1 MIDRQSLGLD
11 TMLSMPLTAL
21 KRRLPVRRT
30 LLSAVLMGH
39 FAVLVGSADAEPPP
53 AAAVS
58 ADSIARL
65 IDQLDD
71 DAYAV
76 RQEATRQLANS
87 GMAAI
92 APLTKAAT
100 GENLEAAFR
109 AFAALKELGCAEDE
123 ETKDAAFTALES
135 LAQANA
141 STAVRAQTVLVSM
154 RRASQ
159 TRAKE
164 RLRSLGAVIKNDGE
178 ATGEAVAVW
187 GAGGGVI
194 AAPGMFIVSP
204 DGGRYVTGAIVEIGE
219 AFKGTAA
226 DLRLLR
232 RLDNIGKLDITG
244 ERVTDEWIAQLPTA
258 GSLQWIL
265 LRKTS
270 VTDAGIAHLA
280 KAPALAQV
288 EIMYSPVTDK
298 SIDTLAT
305 LGSAQSIRLIGTKV
319 TPEGAAKLATALPNA
334 LVDRRS
340 GALLGVGGAKGQ
352 PTCLVTEVRPDSAA
366 AKADIREEDT
376 IIKFDGQAVQD
387 FGELTAA
394 ISKKTGG
401 EKVEIELLRPSVG
414 DAAPK
419 QMTVTVTLGSW

>member
-1 MIDRQSLGLD
+1 
-11 TMLSMPLTAL
+11 MLSMLLTAL
-21 KRRLPVRRT
+21 KRRIPLRLALWR
-30 LLSAVLMGH
+30 AVLMGNLAL
-39 FAVLVGSADAEPPP
+39 FSYAAYADAPKAP
-53 AAAVS
+53 AGKSAAIS
-58 ADSIARL
+58 AESIAQL

-71 DAYAV
+71 DVYAV
-76 RQEATRQLANS
+76 RQEATRKLANS
-87 GMAAI
+87 GIAAI

-109 AFAALKELGCAEDE
+109 AFAALKELGCADDE
-123 ETKDAAFTALES
+123 ATKDAAFTAIES

-141 STAVRAQTVLVSM
+141 TTAVRAQTVLVSM

-159 TRAKE
+159 ARAIE
-164 RLRSLGAVIKNDGE
+164 RLLALGAVIKNDGE
-178 ATGEAVAVW
+178 ATGDSVAVW

-194 AAPGMFIVSP
+194 AARGMFIVTP
-204 DGGRYVTGAIVEIGE
+204 DGGQYVTGAIVEIGE
-219 AFKGTAA
+219 SFKGTAA

-244 ERVTDEWIAQLPTA
+244 ERVTDEWVSQLPTA
-258 GSLQWIL
+258 SSLQWVS

-280 KAPALAQV
+280 KAPALAQI

-298 SIDTLAT
+298 GLDALANVGSI
-305 LGSAQSIRLIGTKV
+305 QSIRLIGTKV
-319 TPEGAAKLATALPNA
+319 TTEGAAKLSAALPNA

-401 EKVEIELLRPSVG
+401 EKVEIELLRPGVG

>member
-1 MIDRQSLGLD
+1 
-11 TMLSMPLTAL
+11 MLSMPLPAL
-21 KRRLPVRRT
+21 ERRIPVRRT
-30 LLSAVLMGH
+30 LLGVVLMGNL
-39 FAVLVGSADAEPPP
+39 VLLGGDACADSPPSP
-53 AAAVS
+53 E
-58 ADSIARL
+58 SIARL

-71 DAYAV
+71 DVYAV
-76 RQEATRQLANS
+76 RQEATRKLANS
-87 GMAAI
+87 GIAAI
-92 APLTKAAT
+92 APLSKAAT

-123 ETKDAAFTALES
+123 ATKDAAFNALES

-141 STAVRAQTVLVSM
+141 STAGRAQTVLVSM
-154 RRASQ
+154 RKASQ

-164 RLRSLGAVIKNDGE
+164 RLQALGAVFKNDGE
-178 ATGEAVAVW
+178 AGEQIAVW

-194 AAPGMFIVSP
+194 AAPGMFILSP
-204 DGGRYVTGAIVEIGE
+204 EGGRYVTGAIIEIGE
-219 AFKGTAA
+219 SFKGTAT

-244 ERVTDEWIAQLPTA
+244 ERVTDEWIEQLPAA
-258 GSLQWIL
+258 GSLQWVL

-280 KAPALAQV
+280 KAPALAQL

-298 SIDTLAT
+298 ALDALANVGSI
-305 LGSAQSIRLIGTKV
+305 QSIRLIGTKV
-319 TPEGAAKLATALPNA
+319 TTEGAARLAAALPNA
-334 LVDRRS
+334 IIDRRS